1 MNQNEP
7 KLFTIDFIIVSFIN
21 FFVALNYFLLMIIIS
36 EYAMSSFGSSPG
48 EAGLAA
54 GIFILG
60 AMAARLYAGK
70 WIGHTGQKK
79 MLYTGSVLNL
89 AATALYFG
97 AGSAVLLLVLR
108 FLHGMSFG
116 ITSTA
121 AGIIVAKIVPRKRCG
136 EGIGYFGLSVTVAAA
151 IGPFLGMFISRY
163 GSYSTIFTACTMIA
177 AVNLVIAFFLSV
189 KDVKL
194 TAAQLAEMKGF
205 KFRNFI
211 EANVI
216 PISIVCMVIFFCYS
230 SIISFFSVYAKEI
243 NLVEAASFFYI
254 VFAVVIF
261 FSRPFVGRLFDV
273 KGENRIMYAA
283 ILILMTGI
291 ITFSQAY
298 NGYTLLLAGAVIG
311 LGFGAIQS
319 SGQAIAVRST
329 EHHRMG
335 LATSTY
341 FVLADVGMGIGP
353 LIFGLIIP
361 YTGYRGMYMCVAAV
375 MAGCMLLYYL
385 LHGKKA
391 GMMKSG

>member
-1 MNQNEP
+1 MNQNKP
-7 KLFTIDFIIVSFIN
+7 KLFTKDFIIVSFIN
-21 FFVALNYFLLMIIIS
+21 FFIALNYFLLMIIIS
-36 EYAMSSFGSSPG
+36 EFAMSRFGSSPG

-54 GIFILG
+54 GIFIFG
-60 AMAARLYAGK
+60 ALAARLFAGR
-70 WIGHTGQKK
+70 WIGHIGQKK

-97 AGSAVLLLVLR
+97 AGSAVLLLVIR
-108 FLHGMSFG
+108 FLHGMAFG

-121 AGIIVAKIVPRKRCG
+121 AGTIVAKIVPRKRCG

-151 IGPFLGMFISRY
+151 IGPFLGMFISQH
-163 GSYSTIFTACTMIA
+163 GSYSTIFTACTIA
-177 AVNLVIAFFLSV
+177 AAFNLVIAFFLSV
-189 KDVKL
+189 KDVEL
-194 TAAQLAEMKGF
+194 TEVQLAEMKGF
-205 KFRNFI
+205 NFNNFF
-211 EANVI
+211 EAKVI

-254 VFAVVIF
+254 VFAAVIF
-261 FSRPFVGRLFDV
+261 FSRPFVGRLFDE

-283 ILILMTGI
+283 ILILMIGI

-298 NGYTLLLAGAVIG
+298 YGYTLLLAAAIIG

-319 SGQAIAVRST
+319 SGQAIAVKST
-329 EHHRMG
+329 DHHRMG

-341 FVLADVGMGIGP
+341 FMLADIGMGIGP

-361 YTGYRGMYMCVAAV
+361 YTGYRGMYICVAIV
-375 MAGCMLLYYL
+375 MAICVLLYYL
-385 LHGKKA
+385 LHGKKVCA
-391 GMMKSG
+391 LKS